1 MTNTQP
7 QPIGGC
13 IRIGNKAQCAA
24 FFDVTLSTIE
34 AWIRKGMPILQ
45 QGSRGVAWEIDLLE
59 VCKWRFGGQSTA
71 APDFDPDLL
80 EPVPRRAWYEGEVK
94 KRELQ
99 VKDRELIPVE
109 EVERV
114 VATAFAALASDIR
127 AIPDNLE
134 RKHGISG
141 DVAEQ
146 VEEALNEAMDGI
158 ADRLSAVAPIAEEEP
173 A

>member
-1 MTNTQP
+1 MTAKTELFP
-7 QPIGGC
+7 GGG
-13 IRIGNKAQCAA
+13 IRIVNKAQCAE
-24 FFDVTLSTIE
+24 FFEVSLPTVA
-34 AWIRKGMPILQ
+34 AWIRKGMPVQ
-45 QGSRGVAWEIDLLE
+45 KQGSTQVAWEIDLLE
-59 VCKWRFGGQSTA
+59 VCKWRFAGQTSGA
-71 APDFDPDLL
+71 DVDPDSL
-80 EPVPRRAWYEGEVK
+80 EPMQRRAWYEGEVK
-94 KRELQ
+94 KRDLQ

-134 RKHGISG
+134 RKHGVSG

-158 ADRLSAVAPIAEEEP
+158 ADRLSALAPIAEEEP